1 MAEGRLWYMEERIE
15 IGEAGLPW
23 PSTMQVQPLVEEL
36 KYLQAVNRS
45 PTKKGYLL
53 LPNVQCKS
61 G

>member
-36 KYLQAVNRS
+36 RFHMLQGM
-45 PTKKGYLL
+45 TKKE
-53 LPNVQCKS
+53 KKIIK
-61 G
+61 